1 MLEHM
6 LPLPLL
12 QFQSFLTWDSLN
24 MNMDMEVS
32 TSFHDFL
39 YRMRHPASLDLVRSI
54 KRHIFTHFFQFLL
67 LNFIALSFS
76 FHQPKPEN
84 DGKRVQDFFVSMEAA
99 IRDHSLWTT
108 ASEED
113 IDCAM
118 QGLEKYIMTKL
129 FSRTFAASAEDAKID
144 NEISSKICLL
154 QTFLKPEHLDIPP
167 ILQNEALWLLAEKEL
182 LKINAFKAPHEK
194 LLSIMNCCRII
205 NNLLLNA
212 AMSEYVPAG
221 ADGFLPV
228 LIYVT
233 IKASPPWP
241 IESTLHY
248 PLTRANPPKLH
259 SNLKFIKLY
268 TRQAKLI
275 SEAEYYF
282 TNLVSAKTFIVDL
295 NAKSLSMDE
304 IKYKESMQAAKLTN
318 KVTSELS
325 AACQMSQQETD
336 DSSCSKKMHNKLD
349 DTGVL
354 LHGSNYP
361 YMEAKSKE
369 LTVGDVDMLLSDYKD
384 LVAKYTILCKA
395 IGCLSTAE
403 REPLLRHLEMQGPE
417 TLLNFTAPSDHH
429 RHK

>member
-1 MLEHM
+1 M

-12 QFQSFLTWDSLN
+12 QFQSFLTWDSLK

-54 KRHIFTHFFQFLL
+54 KS
-67 LNFIALSFS
+67 FIVSFS

-129 FSRTFAASAEDAKID
+129 FSRTFSASAEDAKID

-233 IKASPPWP
+233 IKA
-241 IESTLHY
+241 
-248 PLTRANPPKLH
+248 NPPKLH

-325 AACQMSQQETD
+325 SACQMSQQEKD

-354 LHGSNYP
+354 QHGSNYP

>member
-12 QFQSFLTWDSLN
+12 QFQSFLTWDSLK

-54 KRHIFTHFFQFLL
+54 KS
-67 LNFIALSFS
+67 FIVSFS

-129 FSRTFAASAEDAKID
+129 FSRTFSASAEDAKID

-233 IKASPPWP
+233 IKA
-241 IESTLHY
+241 
-248 PLTRANPPKLH
+248 NPPKLH

-325 AACQMSQQETD
+325 SACQMSQQEKD

-349 DTGVL
+349 DTG
-354 LHGSNYP
+354 G
-361 YMEAKSKE
+361 
-369 LTVGDVDMLLSDYKD
+369 
-384 LVAKYTILCKA
+384 
-395 IGCLSTAE
+395 
-403 REPLLRHLEMQGPE
+403 
-417 TLLNFTAPSDHH
+417 
-429 RHK
+429 

>member
-54 KRHIFTHFFQFLL
+54 KS
-67 LNFIALSFS
+67 FIVSFS

-118 QGLEKYIMTKL
+118 Q
-129 FSRTFAASAEDAKID
+129 
-144 NEISSKICLL
+144 
-154 QTFLKPEHLDIPP
+154 
-167 ILQNEALWLLAEKEL
+167 LAEKEL

-233 IKASPPWP
+233 IK
-241 IESTLHY
+241 
-248 PLTRANPPKLH
+248 ANPPKLH